1 MKNIKNSHKS
11 SFLKKIFIKIC
22 RKIGYEI
29 IDQNNFEIPTLNK
42 KINDDLSM
50 LGNSSI
56 NLPLGEV
63 KITRKVKA
71 LDIIIRTCA
80 SVNMLTQN
88 KTRLF
93 QQEKIEYT
101 LRTIKS
107 LLNSAS
113 DSKLINLNINFKV
126 IDHNSTTKN
135 LKEIDNIFKKFD
147 KEYLLINLD
156 ISKFKNT
163 INKTNQMGKE
173 VTLNQMSNM
182 ANIRQSL
189 LEAKKS
195 EDLIYFVEDDYIHK
209 KNSLSEMIFTYE
221 RIASQINNE
230 IIICPTDYPYLY
242 AKAEVTQN
250 FLGDKFHW
258 RKINETLCTFL
269 TSKQIIEKY
278 WDKYISMCEI
288 EHAPFEKPMHE
299 IYEKELCISP
309 IPSLALHFTNINSIF
324 GLSPNVD
331 WKKVWDESS

>member
-11 SFLKKIFIKIC
+11 SFFKKIFIQIC

-88 KTRLF
+88 KKRLF

-182 ANIRQSL
+182 ANIR
-189 LEAKKS
+189 
-195 EDLIYFVEDDYIHK
+195 
-209 KNSLSEMIFTYE
+209 
-221 RIASQINNE
+221 
-230 IIICPTDYPYLY
+230 
-242 AKAEVTQN
+242 
-250 FLGDKFHW
+250 
-258 RKINETLCTFL
+258 
-269 TSKQIIEKY
+269 
-278 WDKYISMCEI
+278 
-288 EHAPFEKPMHE
+288 
-299 IYEKELCISP
+299 
-309 IPSLALHFTNINSIF
+309 
-324 GLSPNVD
+324 
-331 WKKVWDESS
+331 